1 MPEEIKKAEA
11 AQTAPNGNGNGDGN
25 GNVFT
30 GLATPSVSVASA
42 APASKTP
49 SLSNLLGPK
58 PLFSRTAYEEK
69 EASRRKIAKVVLTL
83 SVLAALGTYGFFQSQ
98 LNPNFTW
105 FADQLGPNAAKQF
118 EASNNQLKTVQTDL
132 NLIRFRT
139 ARLWLD
145 EVNSQIDPYQRQIA
159 IIDSDFSTR
168 IEKDNARVQ
177 QQIIGAELKKSIG
190 EAQKILNQP
199 LGVNLYTEKPVPRE
213 ENEALFES
221 LLKEALAKQRAALL
235 GGDTQNRGEIR
246 AIDNVIRLVE
256 NKKFRDAI
264 LAEDLGQIRE
274 EEFGRMLD
282 RIRAEGTDELS
293 LIDRVKKRRLDWA
306 EVIQNIHNVTRQAD
320 AKYGQGL
327 FKIAGGFLF
336 NSYRFDAKSRRI
348 SITGLTKT
356 PDSKTF
362 TFIANLVDA
371 IEKSTKFKDIDF
383 RSFSKSRD
391 EKGDFSSSVNLEFA
405 LQEKDEKDPR
415 DDIPQSEKPPTSAPS
430 ISTPN
435 S

>member
-1 MPEEIKKAEA
+1 MAEETKTTEGTQA
-11 AQTAPNGNGNGDGN
+11 ASNGSGNGNGKGE
-25 GNVFT
+25 VFT
-30 GLATPSVSVASA
+30 GLSTPQMQTSP
-42 APASKTP
+42 APQTS

-69 EASRRKIAKVVLTL
+69 EAGRRKLAKIMLVI
-83 SVLAALGTYGFFQSQ
+83 SVLAALGAYGFFQSQ

-118 EASNNQLKTVQTDL
+118 EAANNELKGKQTEL
-132 NLIRFRT
+132 NLIRFRA

-145 EVNSQIDPYQRQIA
+145 EANSQIDPYQSQIA
-159 IIDSDFSTR
+159 ILDSDFSTR

-177 QQIIGAELKKSIG
+177 QQILGAKLKNSLG
-190 EAQKILNQP
+190 EVQKVLSQP
-199 LGVNLYTEKPVPRE
+199 IGVNLYTQKPVSPE
-213 ENEALFES
+213 ENDALFES
-221 LLKEALAKQRAALL
+221 LLKEVLAKQKVALA
-235 GGDTQNRGEIR
+235 GGDIQSGGEIR
-246 AIDNVIRLVE
+246 AIDNVIRLVD
-256 NKKFRDAI
+256 NKKFREAI
-264 LAEDLGQIRE
+264 LKEDLGQIRE
-274 EEFGRMLD
+274 EDFGRMLS
-282 RIRAEGTDELS
+282 RIRSEGTDELS
-293 LIDRVKKRRLDWA
+293 LIDRVKRQRLDWA
-306 EVIQNIHNVTRQAD
+306 EVIQNIHGVTRQAD

-371 IEKSTKFKDIDF
+371 VEKSTKFKDIDF

-405 LQEKDEKDPR
+405 IQGKDEKDPR
-415 DDIPQSEKPPTSAPS
+415 DGVPQSENPPTSAPA

-435 S
+435 

>member
-1 MPEEIKKAEA
+1 MAEEIKITEGAQA
-11 AQTAPNGNGNGDGN
+11 AQNGNGNGN
-25 GNVFT
+25 GKSDVFT
-30 GLATPSVSVASA
+30 GLAVPQMSA
-42 APASKTP
+42 APASQTP
-49 SLSNLLGPK
+49 SISNLLGPK

-69 EASRRKIAKVVLTL
+69 EAGRRKIAKITFVIAI
-83 SVLAALGTYGFFQSQ
+83 LAALGTYGFFQSQ
-98 LNPNFTW
+98 LNPDFTW

-118 EASNNQLKTVQTDL
+118 EAANNELKAKQTEL

-145 EVNSQIDPYQRQIA
+145 EANSQIDPYQAQIA
-159 IIDSDFSTR
+159 ILDSDFSTR

-177 QQIIGAELKKSIG
+177 QQILGAKLKNSLS
-190 EAQKILNQP
+190 EVQKILSKP
-199 LGVNLYTEKPVPRE
+199 FGVNLYTQKPVLPE
-213 ENEALFES
+213 ENDALFES
-221 LLKEALAKQRAALL
+221 LLKEALTKQKTVLS
-235 GGDTQNRGEIR
+235 GGDIQGRGEVR
-246 AIDNVIRLVE
+246 AIDNVIRLVD
-256 NKKFRDAI
+256 NKKFREAI
-264 LAEDLGQIRE
+264 LKEDLGKIRE
-274 EEFGRMLD
+274 EDFSKMLS
-282 RIRAEGTDELS
+282 RIRSEGTDELS
-293 LIDRVKKRRLDWA
+293 LIDRVKRRRLDWA
-306 EVIQNIHNVTRQAD
+306 EVIQNIHSVTRQAD

-371 IEKSTKFKDIDF
+371 VEKSTKFKDIDF

-415 DDIPQSEKPPTSAPS
+415 DGVPQLENQPTSAPT
-430 ISTPN
+430 ISSP
-435 S
+435 SS